1 MKTLIDLEVGETLE
15 QAEWLTISQDMINQF
30 AEATGD
36 YQWIHLDTERCKN
49 ESPFRTTIAH
59 GFLTASV
66 MPKAFEGVLAA
77 SDEIASTINYGID
90 SLRFLEPVKSGDA
103 IKYHFKLVEVVNK
116 PAGKLF
122 KMESSCVLASSGKPA
137 LVGTFLML
145 AVMQPSE

>member
-36 YQWIHLDTERCKN
+36 YQWIHLDTERCNK

-103 IKYHFKLVEVVNK
+103 IYRFLVRRK
-116 PAGKLF
+116 C
-122 KMESSCVLASSGKPA
+122 SSP
-137 LVGTFLML
+137 
-145 AVMQPSE
+145 

>member
-36 YQWIHLDTERCKN
+36 YQWIHLDTERCNK

-90 SLRFLEPVKSGDA
+90 SLRFWSP
-103 IKYHFKLVEVVNK
+103 
-116 PAGKLF
+116 
-122 KMESSCVLASSGKPA
+122 
-137 LVGTFLML
+137 
-145 AVMQPSE
+145 